1 MYFFVLKYEP
11 RPFLQEIWGI
21 NTTMEQKI
29 KKGGVKN
36 GTLFLLFFVVLLGGG
51 VAVSAFVQ
59 GGTEH
64 SVLAPGTLEQLILV
78 SLEVEGAVYEV
89 SMKPGSSVYDVM
101 VQARK
106 TSDLSFEGSQFA
118 GLGFFVEEVNGLRQ
132 NPKIGKY
139 WLYYINGTIG
149 NVGISMYKVEI
160 NDVISWKY
168 EKEYE

>member
-1 MYFFVLKYEP
+1 M
-11 RPFLQEIWGI
+11 
-21 NTTMEQKI
+21 
-29 KKGGVKN
+29 
-36 GTLFLLFFVVLLGGG
+36 
-51 VAVSAFVQ
+51 SAFVQ

-64 SVLAPGTLEQLILV
+64 SVLAPGTLEQLIPV

-139 WLYYINGTIG
+139 WLYYINGTMG
-149 NVGISMYKVEI
+149 NVGISVYKVEI